1 MSDEAL
7 VNLQKAVEL
16 KPDYFQAYI
25 QLTSLFIKLGRSN
38 EAHINIKT
46 AEKYTP
52 LKIEYL
58 NNLAILYIALEKYS
72 DAEAK
77 LRDAIRINSQCYEAY
92 NNLAVVFEKVSD
104 FENAEL
110 SYKQSI
116 QINPYFPH
124 SYFSL
129 ARLLIKRNRKTE
141 AIQYLRDICEKR
153 PESYEALYELGT
165 VLLNFD
171 CFDEAA
177 LYLEKAKNLKP
188 TSSDVFRLLGDLNVK
203 KNRLH
208 KSCVYYR
215 EALRLNPVSVEAY
228 CNLGAVL
235 NELKFYPEAEEKLR
249 KSLNL
254 DSRSPRTY
262 FNLSLTFANQNRFD
276 EATELAT
283 KGIEISV
290 RRKDK
295 ELLIEHLLDLCQK
308 KNART
313 LFDQQ
318 LKIYSEEL
326 WTVPDS
332 EFDRLYTEGLFRTG
346 TMFSPSR
353 RRNRFRFLLQKFQD
367 VLSIDGGVAE
377 CGCFKGLSSFL
388 LCSTM
393 KKFDANFNGNGYQ
406 IFDSF
411 EGLSVPE
418 TVDQKREYDDDHA
431 PPQAIISS
439 GHFAASVESVKHAL
453 DQFPK
458 IEYFKGWI
466 PEAFPANSIK
476 KYKFVHVD
484 VDLYQPT
491 FDSFSYFWPL
501 INKGGIMLCDDF
513 NWSGASKAVED
524 FSLSNNIKFEVSEF
538 NQAYFKKL

>member
-1 MSDEAL
+1 VFTPKSLKSKFFDEFNRGNLSSAQKTARLLTIEHPQQAIGWKLLGGLLSYMAKYELALGPLEIAANLTPEDPEIQNNLGVVLKNVKRLPEAL
-7 VNLQKAVEL
+7 SCLLKAIRL
-16 KPDYFQAYI
+16 KPDYA
-25 QLTSLFIKLGRSN
+25 
-38 EAHINIKT
+38 EAHNNIGNVYR
-46 AEKYTP
+46 EQRQF
-52 LKIEYL
+52 E
-58 NNLAILYIALEKYS
+58 
-72 DAEAK
+72 EAVAHYNE
-77 LRDAIRINSQCYEAY
+77 AIRIFPNYAQAY
-92 NNLAVVFEKVSD
+92 NNLGITLNILGKKNKAEEILKLAIHFKSD
-104 FENAEL
+104 
-110 SYKQSI
+110 
-116 QINPYFPH
+116 
-124 SYFSL
+124 L
-129 ARLLIKRNRKTE
+129 ADAYDNLAHCLAGQDRL
-141 AIQYLRDICEKR
+141 A
-153 PESYEALYELGT
+153 EALT
-165 VLLNFD
+165 V
-171 CFDEAA
+171 
-177 LYLEKAKNLKP
+177 
-188 TSSDVFRLLGDLNVK
+188 
-203 KNRLH
+203 
-208 KSCVYYR
+208 
-215 EALRLNPVSVEAY
+215 
-228 CNLGAVL
+228 
-235 NELKFYPEAEEKLR
+235 
-249 KSLNL
+249 
-254 DSRSPRTY
+254 
-262 FNLSLTFANQNRFD
+262 ANQ
-276 EATELAT
+276 
-283 KGIEISV
+283 GIAVASNKIDRQKRV
-290 RRKDK
+290 
-295 ELLIEHLLDLCQK
+295 EHLLDLCQK